1 MYEKISKHPT
11 VRHIF
16 ATQMIADGII
26 SEAEVDTL
34 TQKVR
39 GKLDEAKH
47 LAEASPVLARRP
59 ELPPPGIARR
69 TKTAVADERLRE
81 LNEQLLKTPD
91 TFTMNPKLARLFD
104 KRRTAFEQEGAIDWA
119 HAEALAFAS
128 LVCEGV
134 PIRMTGQDSQRGTFS
149 NRHLV
154 LHDAETGVAYAP
166 IQHLTNAQ
174 ASFAVY
180 NSPLS
185 ESAVLGFEYGY
196 SSHAPDA
203 LVLWEAQFG
212 DFANGAQVIIDQFIV
227 SGGKKWGL
235 QPSLVLLLPHGYEGQ
250 GPEHSSAR
258 LERFLQLAA
267 DDNIRVANCTTAAQ
281 YFHLLRRQAALRN
294 VDPRPLILMTPK
306 SLLRHPKAGSSLND
320 LSNGRFYRV
329 MDDSV
334 AATRRADIRRL
345 VICTGKVY
353 IDLITSVDAAQMSEV
368 AVIRIEEL
376 YSFPDA
382 ELREIIEAYPH
393 AQEVVWL
400 QEEPRNMGAWSY
412 VAPRIKGLLAPEV
425 VFGYAGRAESA
436 SPAEG
441 ALSDHQEEQQRIIQQ
456 AVFAPLQSQTVV
468 MA

>member
-1 MYEKISKHPT
+1 
-11 VRHIF
+11 
-16 ATQMIADGII
+16 
-26 SEAEVDTL
+26 
-34 TQKVR
+34 
-39 GKLDEAKH
+39 
-47 LAEASPVLARRP
+47 
-59 ELPPPGIARR
+59 
-69 TKTAVADERLRE
+69 
-81 LNEQLLKTPD
+81 
-91 TFTMNPKLARLFD
+91 
-104 KRRTAFEQEGAIDWA
+104 
-119 HAEALAFAS
+119 
-128 LVCEGV
+128 
-134 PIRMTGQDSQRGTFS
+134 
-149 NRHLV
+149 
-154 LHDAETGVAYAP
+154 
-166 IQHLTNAQ
+166 
-174 ASFAVY
+174 
-180 NSPLS
+180 
-185 ESAVLGFEYGY
+185 
-196 SSHAPDA
+196 
-203 LVLWEAQFG
+203 
-212 DFANGAQVIIDQFIV
+212 
-227 SGGKKWGL
+227 
-235 QPSLVLLLPHGYEGQ
+235 
-250 GPEHSSAR
+250 
-258 LERFLQLAA
+258 
-267 DDNIRVANCTTAAQ
+267 VANCTTAAQ